1 MSLPGPIL
9 VVSDHHDRRLMA
21 GLAGAG
27 AFPVVESKLA
37 DAAAAIGQIGPAA
50 VVLADPDFQ
59 PAGTVLDELMAAID
73 GAPAPFMPVVARVKR
88 CGPTVLDVLPVDAA
102 AGVERVVAT
111 TAAALRV
118 RTLHA
123 TVLRRIDTLRGNG
136 ADVPQLPA
144 FDPLDESTVLVAGRG
159 RSYPALTA
167 AVDARVG
174 LIGAL
179 SVENAA
185 RHLNTRDV
193 DGLIIGDG
201 FGPSTIEAFLTALA
215 ADSRFRDLPIGLVA
229 DMPSTIERG
238 RLSNLEP
245 VSGDPGDIVAHM
257 LPLVRVHAFG
267 TRLRR
272 HITALDSRGT
282 IDSQTGLYTIAA
294 FARDLPRVVADA
306 KGRRVPMSI
315 ARFAFPPDLGWRFR
329 IDAARLTGRLLRPI
343 DFACQTEDGSLVVV
357 FAEAAPRNAHVI
369 ARKIAS
375 VMRQTMLDWET
386 GDGRQPGI
394 DPTVTLAFLK
404 LSDTPESLLER
415 VSDPVADSVAVAAE

>member
-9 VVSDHHDRRLMA
+9 VVSDHHDRKLMA

-27 AFPVVESKLA
+27 AFPVVECRLA
-37 DAAAAIGQIGPAA
+37 EAAVTIGQLGPAA
-50 VVLADPDFQ
+50 VVFADPDLAL
-59 PAGTVLDELMAAID
+59 AGAVLDHLIAALD
-73 GAPAPFMPVVARVKR
+73 AAPAPFVPVVARVKG
-88 CGPTVLDVLPVDAA
+88 CGPTALDVLPVDAA
-102 AGVERVVAT
+102 AEPEQVVARI
-111 TAAALRV
+111 AAALRV
-118 RTLHA
+118 RILHA

-136 ADVPQLPA
+136 ADVAQLPA
-144 FDPLDESTVLVAGRG
+144 FDPLDEATVLVAGRG
-159 RSYPALTA
+159 RTYPALTT
-167 AVDARVG
+167 AVGAQVG

-229 DMPSTIERG
+229 EVPPTIERG
-238 RLSNLEP
+238 RLANLEP
-245 VSGDPGDIVAHM
+245 VSGDPDDIVAHM
-257 LPLVRVHAFG
+257 LPMVRVHSFA

-272 HITALDSRGT
+272 HIVALDSRGT
-282 IDSQTGLYTIAA
+282 IDPQTGLYTITA
-294 FARDLPRVVADA
+294 FARDMPRVVADA
-306 KGRRVPMSI
+306 KTRRVPMSI

-343 DFACQTEDGSLVVV
+343 DFACQTDDGSIVMV

-375 VMRQTMLDWET
+375 AMRQTMLDWEN
-386 GDGRQPGI
+386 GDSGQCGI
-394 DPTVTLAFLK
+394 DPMVTLAFLK

-415 VSDPVADSVAVAAE
+415 VSDPVAVSVAAE

>member
-9 VVSDHHDRRLMA
+9 VVSDHHDRKLMA

-27 AFPVVESKLA
+27 AFPVVECKMA
-37 DAAAAIGQIGPAA
+37 EAAATIGQLGPAA
-50 VVLADPDFQ
+50 VVFADPEFA
-59 PAGTVLDELMAAID
+59 PAGSVLDDLIAAID
-73 GAPAPFMPVVARVKR
+73 AAPAPFMPVVARVKG
-88 CGPTVLDVLPVDAA
+88 CGPTALDVLPVDAA
-102 AGVERVVAT
+102 AGVEQVVAR

-118 RTLHA
+118 RILHA

-136 ADVPQLPA
+136 ADVAQLPA
-144 FDPLDESTVLVAGRG
+144 FDPLAEATVLVAGRG
-159 RSYPALTA
+159 RTYPALTT
-167 AVDARVG
+167 AVGTQVG

-215 ADSRFRDLPIGLVA
+215 ADSRFRDLPIGLMA
-229 DMPSTIERG
+229 EMPPTIERG
-238 RLSNLEP
+238 RLANLAP

-257 LPLVRVHAFG
+257 LPMVRVHCFG

-272 HITALDSRGT
+272 HIVALDSRGT
-282 IDSQTGLYTIAA
+282 IDPQTALYTISA
-294 FARDLPRVVADA
+294 FARDMPRVVAHA
-306 KGRRVPMSI
+306 KARRVPMSI

-343 DFACQTEDGSLVVV
+343 DFACQTEDGSIVVV

-375 VMRQTMLDWET
+375 AMRQTMLDWEN
-386 GDGRQPGI
+386 GDSGQCGI
-394 DPTVTLAFLK
+394 DPMVTLAFLK
-404 LSDTPESLLER
+404 LTDTPESLLER
-415 VSDPVADSVAVAAE
+415 VSDPVAVAAE

>member
-9 VVSDHHDRRLMA
+9 VVSDHHDRKLMA

-27 AFPVVESKLA
+27 AFPVVECKLA
-37 DAAAAIGQIGPAA
+37 EAAATIGQLGPAA
-50 VVLADPDFQ
+50 VVFAEPEFA
-59 PAGTVLDELMAAID
+59 PAGSVLDDLVAAVD
-73 GAPAPFMPVVARVKR
+73 AAPAPFMPVVARVKG
-88 CGPTVLDVLPVDAA
+88 CGPTALDVLPVDAA
-102 AGVERVVAT
+102 AGVEQVVAR

-118 RTLHA
+118 RVLHA

-136 ADVPQLPA
+136 ADIAPLPA
-144 FDPLDESTVLVAGRG
+144 FDPLDEATVLVAGRG
-159 RSYPALTA
+159 RSYPALTT
-167 AVDARVG
+167 AVGTRVG

-215 ADSRFRDLPIGLVA
+215 ADSRFRDLPIGVVA
-229 DMPSTIERG
+229 EMPPSIERG
-238 RLSNLEP
+238 RLANLEP
-245 VSGDPGDIVAHM
+245 VSGAPDDIVAHM
-257 LPLVRVHAFG
+257 LPMVRVHSFA

-272 HITALDSRGT
+272 HIVALDSRGT
-282 IDSQTGLYTIAA
+282 IDPQTGLHTISA
-294 FARDLPRVVADA
+294 FARDMPRLVADA
-306 KGRRVPMSI
+306 KARRIPMSI
-315 ARFAFPPDLGWRFR
+315 ARFAFPADLGWRFR

-343 DFACQTEDGSLVVV
+343 DFACQTDDGAIVVV

-375 VMRQTMLDWET
+375 AMRQTMLDWEN
-386 GDGRQPGI
+386 GDSGRCGI
-394 DPTVTLAFLK
+394 DPMVTLAFLK
-404 LSDTPESLLER
+404 LTDTPESLLER
-415 VSDPVADSVAVAAE
+415 VSDPVAVAAE

>member
-9 VVSDHHDRRLMA
+9 VVSDHHDRKLMA

-27 AFPVVESKLA
+27 AFPVVECKMA
-37 DAAAAIGQIGPAA
+37 EAAATIGQLGPAA
-50 VVLADPDFQ
+50 VVFADPEFA
-59 PAGTVLDELMAAID
+59 PAGSVLDDLIAAID
-73 GAPAPFMPVVARVKR
+73 AAPAPFMPVVARVKG
-88 CGPTVLDVLPVDAA
+88 CGPTALDVLPVDTA
-102 AGVERVVAT
+102 AGVEQVVAR

-118 RTLHA
+118 RILHA

-136 ADVPQLPA
+136 ADVAQLPA
-144 FDPLDESTVLVAGRG
+144 FDPLAEATVLVAGRG
-159 RSYPALTA
+159 RTYPALTT
-167 AVDARVG
+167 AVGTQVG

-215 ADSRFRDLPIGLVA
+215 ADSRFRDLPIGLMA
-229 DMPSTIERG
+229 EMPPTIERG
-238 RLSNLEP
+238 RLANLAP

-257 LPLVRVHAFG
+257 LPMVRVHCFG

-272 HITALDSRGT
+272 HIVALDSRGT
-282 IDSQTGLYTIAA
+282 IDPQTALYTISA
-294 FARDLPRVVADA
+294 FARDMPRVVAHA
-306 KGRRVPMSI
+306 KARRVPMSI

-343 DFACQTEDGSLVVV
+343 DFACQTEDGSIVVV

-375 VMRQTMLDWET
+375 AMRQTMLDWEN
-386 GDGRQPGI
+386 GDSGQCGI
-394 DPTVTLAFLK
+394 DPMVTLAFLK
-404 LSDTPESLLER
+404 LTDTPESLLER
-415 VSDPVADSVAVAAE
+415 VSDPVAVAAE

>member
-9 VVSDHHDRRLMA
+9 VVSDHHDRKLMA

-27 AFPVVESKLA
+27 AFPVVECKLA
-37 DAAAAIGQIGPAA
+37 EAAATIGKLGPAA
-50 VVLADPDFQ
+50 VVFADPELA
-59 PAGTVLDELMAAID
+59 PAGSVLDDLIAAID
-73 GAPAPFMPVVARVKR
+73 AAPAPFMPVVARVKG
-88 CGPTVLDVLPVDAA
+88 CGPTALDVLPVDAA
-102 AGVERVVAT
+102 AGVEQVVARI
-111 TAAALRV
+111 AAALRV
-118 RTLHA
+118 RILHA

-136 ADVPQLPA
+136 ADVAQLPA
-144 FDPLDESTVLVAGRG
+144 FDPLDEATVLVAGRG
-159 RSYPALTA
+159 RTYPALTT
-167 AVDARVG
+167 AVGTQVG

-229 DMPSTIERG
+229 EMPATIERG
-238 RLSNLEP
+238 RLANLEP
-245 VSGDPGDIVAHM
+245 VGGDPGDIVAHM
-257 LPLVRVHAFG
+257 LPLVRVHSFG

-272 HITALDSRGT
+272 HIAALDSRGT
-282 IDSQTGLYTIAA
+282 IDPQTGLYTITA
-294 FARDLPRVVADA
+294 FARDMPRVVADA
-306 KGRRVPMSI
+306 KARRVPMSI

-343 DFACQTEDGSLVVV
+343 DFACQTDDGSIVVV

-375 VMRQTMLDWET
+375 AMRQTMLDWEN
-386 GDGRQPGI
+386 GDGGQCGI
-394 DPTVTLAFLK
+394 DPMVTLAFLK
-404 LSDTPESLLER
+404 LTDTPESLLER
-415 VSDPVADSVAVAAE
+415 VSDPVAVAAE

>member
-9 VVSDHHDRRLMA
+9 VVSDHHDRKLMA

-27 AFPVVESKLA
+27 AFPVVECKLA
-37 DAAAAIGQIGPAA
+37 EAAATIGQLGPAA
-50 VVLADPDFQ
+50 VVFADPEVA
-59 PAGTVLDELMAAID
+59 PAGSVLDDLIAAID
-73 GAPAPFMPVVARVKR
+73 GAPAPFMPVVARVKG
-88 CGPTVLDVLPVDAA
+88 CGPTALDVLPVDAA
-102 AGVERVVAT
+102 AGAEQVVARI
-111 TAAALRV
+111 AAALRV
-118 RTLHA
+118 RILHA

-136 ADVPQLPA
+136 ADVAQLPA
-144 FDPLDESTVLVAGRG
+144 FDPLDEATVLVAGRG
-159 RSYPALTA
+159 RTYPALTT
-167 AVDARVG
+167 AVGSEVG

-229 DMPSTIERG
+229 EMPPTIERG
-238 RLSNLEP
+238 RLANLEP

-257 LPLVRVHAFG
+257 LPLVRVHSFG

-272 HITALDSRGT
+272 HIVALDSRGT
-282 IDSQTGLYTIAA
+282 IDPQTGLYTITA
-294 FARDLPRVVADA
+294 FARDMPRVVADA
-306 KGRRVPMSI
+306 KARRVSMSI

-343 DFACQTEDGSLVVV
+343 DFACQTDDGSIVVV

-375 VMRQTMLDWET
+375 AMRQTMLDWEN
-386 GDGRQPGI
+386 GDGGQCGI
-394 DPTVTLAFLK
+394 DPMVTLAFLK
-404 LSDTPESLLER
+404 QTDTPQSLLER
-415 VSDPVADSVAVAAE
+415 VSDPVAVAAE